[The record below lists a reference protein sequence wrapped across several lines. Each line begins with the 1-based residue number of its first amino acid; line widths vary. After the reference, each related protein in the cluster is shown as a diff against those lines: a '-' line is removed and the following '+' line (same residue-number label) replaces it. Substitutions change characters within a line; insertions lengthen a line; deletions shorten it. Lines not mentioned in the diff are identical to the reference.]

1 MVRLEKVDASLG
13 ARLRRMRIRAG
24 ISQSDVGKVLGCT
37 YQQVQK
43 YEAGTNRISLV
54 SLVRISRFY
63 KKSVNELLEDVDI
76 DSISDCVNYTLEDI
90 QTLQKPELEL
100 INAYRAINDPIRRSK
115 ILELVKTISDLDHV
129 VDNDRYSEK
138 ASSI

>member
-1 MVRLEKVDASLG
+1 
-13 ARLRRMRIRAG
+13 MRIRAG
-24 ISQSDVGKVLGCT
+24 ISQSDIGKVLGCT

-63 KKSVNELLEDVDI
+63 KKSISELLDDVEI
-76 DSISDCVNYTLEDI
+76 SSISDCVNYTLDDI
-90 QTLQKPELEL
+90 QTLQKPELDL
-100 INAYRAINDPIRRSK
+100 INAYRAIEDPIRRSK
-115 ILELVKTISDLDHV
+115 ILELVKAISDLDHI

-138 ASSI
+138 TGSM